1 MRLLLYTYLILPFV
15 INAQFD
21 STQVEVNTD
30 TTLNSRI
37 EFKDT
42 VKDTDEGK
50 SAEIFV
56 SNNFNNQDGLVIKW
70 ITSTIYGL
78 KGYDLYRKEEGQ
90 DWVKLNETP
99 ISLIKND
106 QIDSNL
112 NKDEQGLYN
121 FTVNTSYDEFQKSF
135 PRVFVLIKSIYNN
148 YMANLIGIIYYDKA
162 AIKDVSYQ
170 YKLLDGNSD
179 NEFAVSKKYK
189 CGSYIKESPPDSIN
203 VERFEKRCDI
213 N

>member
-121 FTVNTSYDEFQKSF
+121 FTVNTNYDEFQKSF

-148 YMANLIGIIYYDKA
+148 YMANLIGIIYYDKT
-162 AIKDVSYQ
+162 AIKDISYQ
-170 YKLLDGNSD
+170 YKLLIG
-179 NEFAVSKKYK
+179 K
-189 CGSYIKESPPDSIN
+189 
-203 VERFEKRCDI
+203 
-213 N
+213 